1 MLAKAHIAVGM
12 AAAFSIV
19 RPRTVAEALPVI
31 AGGALGCLICD
42 LDCENKSEK
51 NDSSHWRVVMAL
63 VAAAALI
70 EDHLLDAGMWR
81 SIGHSCDS
89 LLRLFGQSGSYSLR
103 LFGQDGIYLSNSGVA
118 GQYLWF
124 AGLAGFVITCV
135 FASGSGHRG
144 FSHSLLAM
152 ALETVFLW
160 LVFPTA
166 AVPFAIAFA
175 SHVLLDMMNKRSVRL
190 FYPAKKGMCLG
201 WFYADRLA
209 NKVFTACGTIWL
221 IVAIII
227 CRR

>member
-19 RPRTVAEALPVI
+19 RPGTVAEALPVI

-51 NDSSHWRVVMAL
+51 SDSSRWRVVMAL
-63 VAAAALI
+63 AAAAALI

-81 SIGHSCDS
+81 SLGLC
-89 LLRLFGQSGSYSLR
+89 GK
-103 LFGQDGIYLSNSGVA
+103 YLC
-118 GQYLWF
+118 F
-124 AGLAGFVITCV
+124 AGIAGFVIICI
-135 FASGSGHRG
+135 FAGGSGHRG

-152 ALETVFLW
+152 ALETACLW
-160 LVFPTA
+160 LIFPA
-166 AVPFAIAFA
+166 AALPFAAAFM

-190 FYPAKKGMCLG
+190 FYPAKKGFCFG

-209 NKVFTACGTIWL
+209 NKVITACGTVWL

-227 CRR
+227 CRL

>member
-19 RPRTVAEALPVI
+19 RPETVAEALPVI

-42 LDCENKSEK
+42 LDCEKKSEK
-51 NDSSHWRVVMAL
+51 SDSSRWRAVMAL

-81 SIGHSCDS
+81 S
-89 LLRLFGQSGSYSLR
+89 LGQ
-103 LFGQDGIYLSNSGVA
+103 N

-135 FASGSGHRG
+135 FAGGSGHRG

-152 ALETVFLW
+152 GLETACLW
-160 LVFPTA
+160 LIFPA
-166 AVPFAIAFA
+166 VAVPFAAAFA

-190 FYPAKKGMCLG
+190 FYPAKKGISAGFMRTGSQTKCLQHAG
-201 WFYADRLA
+201 R
-209 NKVFTACGTIWL
+209 CG
-221 IVAIII
+221 
-227 CRR
+227 

>member
-19 RPRTVAEALPVI
+19 RPETVAEALPVI

-51 NDSSHWRVVMAL
+51 SDSSRWRAVMAL

-81 SIGHSCDS
+81 S
-89 LLRLFGQSGSYSLR
+89 LGQ
-103 LFGQDGIYLSNSGVA
+103 N

-135 FASGSGHRG
+135 FAGGSGHRG

-152 ALETVFLW
+152 GLETLCLW
-160 LVFPTA
+160 LVFPA
-166 AVPFAIAFA
+166 VAVPFAAAFA
-175 SHVLLDMMNKRSVRL
+175 SHVILDMMNKRSVRL
-190 FYPAKKGMCLG
+190 FYPAKKGICLG

-209 NKVFTACGTIWL
+209 NKVFTAFGTVWL
-221 IVAIII
+221 IAAIII

>member
-19 RPRTVAEALPVI
+19 RPETVAEALPVI

-51 NDSSHWRVVMAL
+51 SDSSRWRAVMAL

-81 SIGHSCDS
+81 S
-89 LLRLFGQSGSYSLR
+89 LGQ
-103 LFGQDGIYLSNSGVA
+103 N

-135 FASGSGHRG
+135 FAGGSGHRG

-152 ALETVFLW
+152 GLETACLW
-160 LVFPTA
+160 LIFP
-166 AVPFAIAFA
+166 AVAMPFAIAFS
-175 SHVLLDMMNKRSVRL
+175 SHVLLDLMNKRSVRL
-190 FYPAKKGMCLG
+190 LYPAKKGICLG

-209 NKVFTACGTIWL
+209 NKVFAACGTVWL
-221 IVAIII
+221 IAAIII
-227 CRR
+227 CFRC

>member
-144 FSHSLLAM
+144 FSHSLIPM
-152 ALETVFLW
+152 ACLSDRGS
-160 LVFPTA
+160 
-166 AVPFAIAFA
+166 AVCDRIRITCA
-175 SHVLLDMMNKRSVRL
+175 SGYDE
-190 FYPAKKGMCLG
+190 
-201 WFYADRLA
+201 
-209 NKVFTACGTIWL
+209 
-221 IVAIII
+221 
-227 CRR
+227 

>member
-19 RPRTVAEALPVI
+19 RPETVAEALPVI

-42 LDCENKSEK
+42 LDCENRSEKSE
-51 NDSSHWRVVMAL
+51 SSHWRAVMVL

-70 EDHLLDAGMWR
+70 EDYLLDAGMWR
-81 SIGHSCDS
+81 TLGHS
-89 LLRLFGQSGSYSLR
+89 GK
-103 LFGQDGIYLSNSGVA
+103 
-118 GQYLWF
+118 YLWF

-144 FSHSLLAM
+144 FSHSLLAL
-152 ALETVFLW
+152 ALETAFLW
-160 LVFPTA
+160 LVFPATA
-166 AVPFAIAFA
+166 LPFAIAFA

-201 WFYADRLA
+201 WFYADKLA
-209 NKVFTACGTIWL
+209 NKVVAMCGTVWL
-221 IVAIII
+221 IAAVFLSLKA
-227 CRR
+227 

>member
-12 AAAFSIV
+12 AAAFSIM
-19 RPRTVAEALPVI
+19 RPETVAEALPVI

-51 NDSSHWRVVMAL
+51 SDSSHWRIVMSL

-81 SIGHSCDS
+81 SLGQSGYY
-89 LLRLFGQSGSYSLR
+89 LWRLFGMSGDYAASP
-103 LFGQDGIYLSNSGVA
+103 FAA
-118 GQYLWF
+118 GAQYLWF

-135 FASGSGHRG
+135 FAGGSGHRG

-152 ALETVFLW
+152 GLETACLW
-160 LVFPTA
+160 LIFP
-166 AVPFAIAFA
+166 AVAMPFAIAFS
-175 SHVLLDMMNKRSVRL
+175 SHVLLDLMNKRSVRL
-190 FYPAKKGMCLG
+190 LYPAKKGICLG

-209 NKVFTACGTIWL
+209 NKVFAACGTVWL
-221 IVAIII
+221 IAAIII
-227 CRR
+227 CFCC

>member
-19 RPRTVAEALPVI
+19 RPETVAEALPVI

-42 LDCENKSEK
+42 LDCDSNSEK
-51 NDSSHWRVVMAL
+51 SDSSHWRVAMGL

-81 SIGHSCDS
+81 SLGRIG
-89 LLRLFGQSGSYSLR
+89 YSLPAP
-103 LFGQDGIYLSNSGVA
+103 FSQI

-124 AGLAGFVITCV
+124 AGVFGFVITCV
-135 FASGSGHRG
+135 FAGGSDHRG

-152 ALETVFLW
+152 ALETGFLW

-175 SHVLLDMMNKRSVRL
+175 SHLLLDITNKKSVRL
-190 FYPAKKGMCLG
+190 FYPAKKGICLG

-209 NKVFTACGTIWL
+209 NRLTAAAGTIWL
-221 IVAIII
+221 IIAIII
-227 CRR
+227 CRS

>member
-19 RPRTVAEALPVI
+19 RPGTVAEALTVI

-51 NDSSHWRVVMAL
+51 SDSSHWRIVMAL

-81 SIGHSCDS
+81 SIGHSGEY
-89 LLRLFGQSGSYSLR
+89 LWQLFCPSDNHLWSMSGQ
-103 LFGQDGIYLSNSGVA
+103 V

-144 FSHSLLAM
+144 FSHSFLAM
-152 ALETVFLW
+152 ALETACLW
-160 LVFPTA
+160 LIFPA
-166 AVPFAIAFA
+166 VAVPFAIAFA

-190 FYPAKKGMCLG
+190 FYPAKKGFCLG

-209 NKVFTACGTIWL
+209 NKVVAAGGTVWL

>member
-19 RPRTVAEALPVI
+19 RPETVAEALPVI

-51 NDSSHWRVVMAL
+51 SDSSHWRAVMVL

-70 EDHLLDAGMWR
+70 EDYLLDAGMWR
-81 SIGHSCDS
+81 TLGHAGDS
-89 LLRLFGQSGSYSLR
+89 LWSPPGQ
-103 LFGQDGIYLSNSGVA
+103 V

-144 FSHSLLAM
+144 FSHSLLAL
-152 ALETVFLW
+152 ALETIFLW
-160 LVFPTA
+160 LVFPATA
-166 AVPFAIAFA
+166 LPFAIAFA

-201 WFYADRLA
+201 WFYADKLA
-209 NKVFTACGTIWL
+209 NKLVALCGTVWL
-221 IVAIII
+221 IAAILI
-227 CRR
+227 CL

>member
-1 MLAKAHIAVGM
+1 M

-19 RPRTVAEALPVI
+19 RPETAAEALPVI

-42 LDCENKSEK
+42 LDCENRSEK
-51 NDSSHWRVVMAL
+51 SDSSHWRTVMAL

-70 EDHLLDAGMWR
+70 EDHLMDAGMWR
-81 SIGHSCDS
+81 S
-89 LLRLFGQSGSYSLR
+89 LGQ
-103 LFGQDGIYLSNSGVA
+103 N

-152 ALETVFLW
+152 VLETSCLW
-160 LVFPTA
+160 LVFPA
-166 AVPFAIAFA
+166 AAPPFAIAFA

-190 FYPAKKGMCLG
+190 FYPAKKGICLG

-209 NKVFTACGTIWL
+209 NKVVAACGAVWL
-221 IVAIII
+221 TGAVILSLRA
-227 CRR
+227 

>member
-19 RPRTVAEALPVI
+19 RPETVADALPVI

-42 LDCENKSEK
+42 LDCENRSEKSE
-51 NDSSHWRVVMAL
+51 SSHWRVVMCL

-70 EDHLLDAGMWR
+70 EDYLLDAGMWR
-81 SIGHSCDS
+81 TLGHAGAS
-89 LLRLFGQSGSYSLR
+89 LWSSSVQ
-103 LFGQDGIYLSNSGVA
+103 I

-124 AGLAGFVITCV
+124 AGLAGFIITCV

-144 FSHSLLAM
+144 FSHSLMAL
-152 ALETVFLW
+152 ALETAFLW
-160 LVFPTA
+160 LVFPATA
-166 AVPFAIAFA
+166 LPFAIAFA

-201 WFYADRLA
+201 WFYADKLA
-209 NKVFTACGTIWL
+209 NKVVAMCGTVWL
-221 IVAIII
+221 IAAILI
-227 CRR
+227 CL

>member
-19 RPRTVAEALPVI
+19 RPETVAEALPVI

-51 NDSSHWRVVMAL
+51 SDSSRWRAVMAL

-81 SIGHSCDS
+81 S
-89 LLRLFGQSGSYSLR
+89 LGQ
-103 LFGQDGIYLSNSGVA
+103 N

-135 FASGSGHRG
+135 FAGGSGHRG

-152 ALETVFLW
+152 GLETACLW
-160 LVFPTA
+160 LIFP
-166 AVPFAIAFA
+166 AVAMPFAIAFS
-175 SHVLLDMMNKRSVRL
+175 SHVLLDLMNKRSVRL
-190 FYPAKKGMCLG
+190 FYPAKKGICLG

-209 NKVFTACGTIWL
+209 NKVFAACGTVWL
-221 IVAIII
+221 IAAIII
-227 CRR
+227 CFRC

>member
-1 MLAKAHIAVGM
+1 M

-19 RPRTVAEALPVI
+19 RPETVAGALPVI

-51 NDSSHWRVVMAL
+51 SDSSHWRTVMAL
-63 VAAAALI
+63 VAATALI
-70 EDHLLDAGMWR
+70 EDHLMDAGMWR
-81 SIGHSCDS
+81 S
-89 LLRLFGQSGSYSLR
+89 LGQS
-103 LFGQDGIYLSNSGVA
+103 

-144 FSHSLLAM
+144 FSHSLLAL
-152 ALETVFLW
+152 ALETACLW
-160 LVFPTA
+160 LVFPA
-166 AVPFAIAFA
+166 AALPFAIAFS

-190 FYPAKKGMCLG
+190 FYPAKKGVCLG

-209 NKVFTACGTIWL
+209 NKVVAACGAVWL
-221 IVAIII
+221 TVAVILSL
-227 CRR
+227 RA

>member
-12 AAAFSIV
+12 AAAFSIM
-19 RPRTVAEALPVI
+19 RPETVAEALPVI

-51 NDSSHWRVVMAL
+51 SDSSRWRAVMAL

-81 SIGHSCDS
+81 S
-89 LLRLFGQSGSYSLR
+89 LGQS
-103 LFGQDGIYLSNSGVA
+103 

-135 FASGSGHRG
+135 FAGGSGHRG

-152 ALETVFLW
+152 GLEAACLW
-160 LVFPTA
+160 LIFPA
-166 AVPFAIAFA
+166 VAVPFAAAFA
-175 SHVLLDMMNKRSVRL
+175 SHVILDMMNKRSVRL
-190 FYPAKKGMCLG
+190 FYPAKKGICLG

-209 NKVFTACGTIWL
+209 NKVFTAFGTVWL
-221 IVAIII
+221 IAAIII

>member
-19 RPRTVAEALPVI
+19 RPETVAEALPVI
-31 AGGALGCLICD
+31 TGGALGCLICD

-51 NDSSHWRVVMAL
+51 SDSSHWRIVMAL

-81 SIGHSCDS
+81 S
-89 LLRLFGQSGSYSLR
+89 LGQ
-103 LFGQDGIYLSNSGVA
+103 N

-124 AGLAGFVITCV
+124 AGIACFVITCV
-135 FASGSGHRG
+135 FAGGSGHRG

-152 ALETVFLW
+152 AIETVCLW
-160 LVFPTA
+160 LIFPA
-166 AVPFAIAFA
+166 VAVPFAIAFA
-175 SHVLLDMMNKRSVRL
+175 SHVLLDMMNKKSVRL
-190 FYPAKKGMCLG
+190 FYPAKKGFCLK

-209 NKVFTACGTIWL
+209 NKFFEIGGTVWFAAAVIL
-221 IVAIII
+221 
-227 CRR
+227 CLRS

>member
-19 RPRTVAEALPVI
+19 RPGTVAEALPVI

-51 NDSSHWRVVMAL
+51 SDSSRWRVVMAL
-63 VAAAALI
+63 AAAAALI

-81 SIGHSCDS
+81 SLGHC
-89 LLRLFGQSGSYSLR
+89 GK
-103 LFGQDGIYLSNSGVA
+103 YLC
-118 GQYLWF
+118 F
-124 AGLAGFVITCV
+124 AGIAGFVIICI
-135 FASGSGHRG
+135 FAGGSGHRG

-152 ALETVFLW
+152 ALETACLW
-160 LVFPTA
+160 LIFPA
-166 AVPFAIAFA
+166 AVLPFAAAFM

-190 FYPAKKGMCLG
+190 FYPAKKGFCFG

-209 NKVFTACGTIWL
+209 NKVITACGTVWL

-227 CRR
+227 CRL

>member
-19 RPRTVAEALPVI
+19 RPETVADALPVI
-31 AGGALGCLICD
+31 TGGALGCLICD
-42 LDCENKSEK
+42 LDCENRSEK
-51 NDSSHWRVVMAL
+51 SDSSHWRFVMAL

-81 SIGHSCDS
+81 S
-89 LLRLFGQSGSYSLR
+89 LGQSG
-103 LFGQDGIYLSNSGVA
+103 DYLPGSSVA
-118 GQYLWF
+118 LGQYLWF

-152 ALETVFLW
+152 TLETVCLW
-160 LVFPTA
+160 LVFP
-166 AVPFAIAFA
+166 AVAIPFAIAFM
-175 SHVLLDMMNKRSVRL
+175 SHVFLDMMNKRSVRL
-190 FYPAKKGMCLG
+190 FYPAKKGFCFG

-209 NKVFTACGTIWL
+209 NKVITACGTVWL

-227 CRR
+227 CRL

>member
-19 RPRTVAEALPVI
+19 RPGTVAEALPVI

-51 NDSSHWRVVMAL
+51 SDSSRWRVVMAL
-63 VAAAALI
+63 AAAAALI

-81 SIGHSCDS
+81 SLGHC
-89 LLRLFGQSGSYSLR
+89 GK
-103 LFGQDGIYLSNSGVA
+103 YLC
-118 GQYLWF
+118 F
-124 AGLAGFVITCV
+124 AGIAGFVIICI
-135 FASGSGHRG
+135 FAGGSGHRG

-152 ALETVFLW
+152 ALETACLW
-160 LVFPTA
+160 LIFPA
-166 AVPFAIAFA
+166 AALPFAAAFM

-190 FYPAKKGMCLG
+190 FYPAKKGLCLG

-209 NKVFTACGTIWL
+209 NKVITACGTVWL

-227 CRR
+227 CRL